1 MECKLCLLHNLHSI
15 ALAASVQFTD
25 IASRDHGNGR
35 HHIEEDIDDIVD
47 VVGLVR
53 SNKLCTENAKH
64 MNCFDCCGTALQ
76 HWAE

>member
-15 ALAASVQFTD
+15 ALAATVQFND
-25 IASRDHGNGR
+25 NGSKDHGNGR
-35 HHIEEDIDDIVD
+35 HHIEADIGDFVD

-53 SNKLCTENAKH
+53 SNKLCTESANH
-64 MNCFDCCGTALQ
+64 MNCFDCCDTALQ